1 MEPTTCLDTVR
12 VIEVLR
18 QSMSTVDGGC
28 ARVNLQNKDAATH
41 PEIEANDKRAGVFR
55 GSAHTDILD
64 LSFITHHAACT
75 AVVTAWIENFN
86 PEKFLT
92 MLGKVAHAGVHL
104 DAVDLAMTNVHS
116 TKGTD
121 LAGSMN
127 ETGLSTVLVNGAA
140 VGASKKEKATIASKV
155 NIWALPKIAAGKEA
169 LVAVANFYQAQPV
182 TMSLTSKCV
191 LGIEMT

>member
-1 MEPTTCLDTVR
+1 MDYSSATAAMEPTTCLDTVR

-86 PEKFLT
+86 PERF
-92 MLGKVAHAGVHL
+92 
-104 DAVDLAMTNVHS
+104 
-116 TKGTD
+116 
-121 LAGSMN
+121 
-127 ETGLSTVLVNGAA
+127 
-140 VGASKKEKATIASKV
+140 
-155 NIWALPKIAAGKEA
+155 
-169 LVAVANFYQAQPV
+169 
-182 TMSLTSKCV
+182 
-191 LGIEMT
+191 

>member
-1 MEPTTCLDTVR
+1 
-12 VIEVLR
+12 
-18 QSMSTVDGGC
+18 
-28 ARVNLQNKDAATH
+28 
-41 PEIEANDKRAGVFR
+41 
-55 GSAHTDILD
+55 
-64 LSFITHHAACT
+64 
-75 AVVTAWIENFN
+75 
-86 PEKFLT
+86 

-191 LGIEMT
+191 LGIEMTYFKDSVIALGSFASVGDVSVPIPANTTPCTYSLRATQNGLFWCSQPVDIVAAV